1 LRCLSAN
8 NQTVGYAPRTF
19 SWFDSM

>member
-19 SWFDSM
+19 SGFDSM